1 MTENPGR
8 RAALLSAAGLLG
20 GCAVAAPLLAGG
32 TPAYAATPA
41 GQPIAWVG
49 PVGSGAPYVI
59 NTSVGAQAAINNA
72 LAATGQGAVYV
83 VGGSYT
89 ILAPI
94 VIGNEQTLIGAGP
107 LSTILT
113 AGAGFSGPAM
123 IMTPSGSFTGSRMCI
138 RDIGLEG
145 ANRVANGISLQISGA
160 PTSYGPDPAPWL
172 CRVFVSNTTSDGIFL
187 GGAYSGGERDFKI
200 AECRVEH
207 AGGWAFN
214 VSSSDGVIIGCTVQ
228 GSVSGGFYLSG
239 GNLKAV
245 GCKAYFSG
253 DASSSTPGPC
263 FHITSRATLVGCE
276 AQDGKG
282 CGFEI
287 VGPNTILSG
296 CTADS
301 CGNGTSA
308 RYSAGFY
315 LGASGVNLNV
325 ASYQRSGGAGSML
338 YGVYLASGVDYLIA
352 NVVSGPNAIAPF
364 TAAVFGTAG
373 SHSTVTAH

>member
-1 MTENPGR
+1 MR
-8 RAALLSAAGLLG
+8 SAAGLVG
-20 GCAVAAPLLAGG
+20 GGALVVPTLAGG
-32 TPAYAATPA
+32 AQARAATPA
-41 GQPIAWVG
+41 GQLIAWVG
-49 PVGSGAPYVI
+49 PAGSGAPYVI
-59 NTSVGAQAAINNA
+59 NASVGAQEAINSA
-72 LAATGQGAVYV
+72 LAATGQGAVYII
-83 VGGSYT
+83 GGNYP
-89 ILAPI
+89 ILAPV

-138 RDIGLEG
+138 HDIGLEG
-145 ANRVANGISLQISGA
+145 ANRVANGVNLQISGA

-187 GGAYSGGERDFKI
+187 GGAYSGGEREFKI

-214 VSSSDGVIIGCTVQ
+214 ASSSDGVLIGCTVQ
-228 GSVSGGFYLSG
+228 GSTAGGFNLAG
-239 GNLKAV
+239 GNIKAV

-263 FHITSRATLVGCE
+263 FRTTSRATIVGCE

-287 VGPNTILSG
+287 TGPNTIVSG

-315 LGASGVNLNV
+315 LGASGVNLSV

-338 YGVYLASGVDYLIA
+338 YGVYLANGVDYLVA
-352 NVVSGPNAIAPF
+352 QVVSGPNAIAPF
-364 TAAVFGTAG
+364 TAAVFGSAG
-373 SHSTVTAH
+373 SHSTVVAH